1 MQTAI
6 REYDAK
12 LDTKRRLTLRNANFD
27 YYHVQE
33 MDDGTIVLEP
43 RELTVPFQISV
54 NTLSMMDKAVEN
66 MKSGKV
72 SEPIDLSMFEL
83 CAYNVAMGNG
93 GPEIKAAA
101 DYITDDVNSDGLYNA
116 FRYLGLI

>member
-33 MDDGTIVLEP
+33 MDDGTIILEP

-66 MKSGKV
+66 MRAGKV
-72 SEPIDLSMFEL
+72 SAPIDLSMFE
-83 CAYNVAMGNG
+83 
-93 GPEIKAAA
+93 
-101 DYITDDVNSDGLYNA
+101 D
-116 FRYLGLI
+116 

>member
-1 MQTAI
+1 MQTTI

-12 LDTKRRLTLRNANFD
+12 LDAKKRITLRHSNFD

-43 RELTVPFQISV
+43 RELVVPFQISA
-54 NTLSMMDKAVEN
+54 NTLSMMDKSVEN

-72 SEPIDLSMFEL
+72 SDPIDLSMFE
-83 CAYNVAMGNG
+83 
-93 GPEIKAAA
+93 
-101 DYITDDVNSDGLYNA
+101 D
-116 FRYLGLI
+116 

>member
-12 LDTKRRLTLRNANFD
+12 LDTKRRLTLRNTNFD

-33 MDDGTIVLEP
+33 MNDGTIILEP
-43 RELTVPFQISV
+43 RELTVPFQISA

-66 MKSGKV
+66 MKAGKV
-72 SEPIDLSMFEL
+72 SAPIDLSMFE
-83 CAYNVAMGNG
+83 
-93 GPEIKAAA
+93 
-101 DYITDDVNSDGLYNA
+101 D
-116 FRYLGLI
+116 

>member
-33 MDDGTIVLEP
+33 MNDGTIILEP

-66 MKSGKV
+66 MKAGKV
-72 SEPIDLSMFEL
+72 SAPIDLSMFE
-83 CAYNVAMGNG
+83 
-93 GPEIKAAA
+93 
-101 DYITDDVNSDGLYNA
+101 D
-116 FRYLGLI
+116 

>member
-33 MDDGTIVLEP
+33 MDNGTIMLEP
-43 RELTVPFQISV
+43 RELTVPFQISA

-66 MKSGKV
+66 LKSGKA
-72 SEPIDLSMFEL
+72 SEPIDLSMFE
-83 CAYNVAMGNG
+83 
-93 GPEIKAAA
+93 
-101 DYITDDVNSDGLYNA
+101 D
-116 FRYLGLI
+116 